1 MSKKNITP
9 EYKNSVN
16 NSTIPFPKK
25 KYKIIY
31 ADPPWEYDD
40 KLQSPSVWGSVEE
53 HYDVMSEEEISNLPI
68 QEIADNDCI
77 LFIWGTWPKLQECL
91 GVIANWGFNYRTVAF
106 VWVKTFNGRFHRGM
120 GRWTRSNT
128 EFCLLAKK
136 GKIERKSKRISQLI
150 KVEVKGHSKK
160 PDVVRKKILELVGD
174 LPRIELFARTKV
186 HGWDVWGND
195 PKLEN
200 KPLEAFN

>member
-1 MSKKNITP
+1 M
-9 EYKNSVN
+9 
-16 NSTIPFPKK
+16 IPFPKK

-40 KLQSPSVWGSVEE
+40 KLLGDKVWGSVED
-53 HYDVMSEEEISNLPI
+53 HYPTMSEQEVCELPI
-68 QEIADNDCI
+68 KQITDKDCI
-77 LFIWGTWPKLQECL
+77 LFIWGTWPKLREVL
-91 GVIANWGFNYRTVAF
+91 NVIKSWGFEYRTVAF
-106 VWVKTFNGRFHRGM
+106 VWVKLFNGRYHRGM
-120 GRWTRSNT
+120 GRWTRSNS
-128 EFCLLAKK
+128 EFVLLARK
-136 GKIERKSKRISQLI
+136 GKIQRRSKRISQI
-150 KVEVKGHSKK
+150 ISAEVKGHSNK
-160 PDVVRKKILELVGD
+160 PDRVRKKILELVGD